1 MSAPADLRL
10 PVEDPGTAPGS
21 SCRAWYEAHGRAVY
35 SYLRFHLASADEAE
49 DLTADVFLRA
59 VRAEDR
65 FEAARASA
73 RTWLLRIARN
83 VLLDHMRRE
92 RRHRQ
97 VPLGALRDLHSD
109 APSPEERL
117 LWEEEVG
124 RLLAA
129 VARLGPRDREIIGL
143 RYGSG
148 LDTREVAEIL
158 GLAEPA
164 ARTRLWRA
172 LARLRGELAS

>member
-1 MSAPADLRL
+1 MPAPPELRTSAATDPPADSL
-10 PVEDPGTAPGS
+10 
-21 SCRAWYEAHGRAVY
+21 CRAWYEDHGRAVY
-35 SYLRFHLASADEAE
+35 SYLRFHLPSADEAE

-65 FEAARASA
+65 FDPARSSA
-73 RTWLLRIARN
+73 RTWLFRIARN
-83 VLLDHMRRE
+83 ALFDHLRRE
-92 RRHRQ
+92 RRRRL
-97 VPLGALRDLHSD
+97 VPLSTMRDLCSD
-109 APSPEERL
+109 APSPEERV

-124 RLLAA
+124 RLVSA
-129 VARLGPRDREIIGL
+129 VAGLGARDREVIGL

-158 GLAEPA
+158 GIAEPA

-172 LARLRGELAS
+172 LGRLREVLAS